1 MRRYGYR
8 PEADEIV
15 KPEQRSWYKS
25 GWVSVFKTDP
35 PRRNDCWDQ
44 LPYVLTSKGWQRRS

>member
-15 KPEQRSWYKS
+15 KPEQRSWYHD
-25 GWVSVFKTDP
+25 GLVPIFKTDRP
-35 PRRNDCWDQ
+35 YWDQ
-44 LPYVLTSKGWQRRS
+44 LPYVLTTQGWMQRKPCDP